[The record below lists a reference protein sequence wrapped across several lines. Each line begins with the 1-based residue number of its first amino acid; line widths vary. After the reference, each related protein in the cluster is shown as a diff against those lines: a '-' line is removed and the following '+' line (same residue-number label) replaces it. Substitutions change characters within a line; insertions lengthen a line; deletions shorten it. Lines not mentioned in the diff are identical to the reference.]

1 MKKKVF
7 TILFA
12 TALALTALAQ
22 DTVHFTEFQKDTDVY
37 YQPYQ
42 YDDYVATTQGWYA
55 DKVVFLHQTQI
66 DFPYSVGQQ
75 EHVTETRIFFRK
87 PNNRQVTIYGI
98 AAAIVPDPDMS
109 YGAWMAE
116 KPSGWDTLRI
126 VDSTYNQYQ
135 TRYYHVAIPA
145 RATPYPTW
153 NQSCDSTVVGSYDT
167 TLLCYEFYF
176 QHPITVDS
184 DFYIGVFQRGYKPS
198 CRRLRTWSQRLC
210 FEEYDAIWFYSL
222 HAVQYNPSHTPTHW
236 EYYNTSL
243 LDRDWD
249 YPHVVMAI
257 VSPPDEDIPN
267 CGSVAGLQAETSDTG
282 QVALEWEPVPCAS
295 GYQVAYGTEKPP
307 MDTVVTTN
315 ATSLQIDGLLQGSLL
330 YARVRAICHYTSPFT
345 DTTYYGPWS
354 DDVYYE
360 IPMWQDTS
368 DTTGIA
374 LASGNDSR
382 ITLRPNP
389 TRDRLTVERPDAG
402 PATLEVFNAKGQ
414 KVLSMT
420 TEQQSVTLDISA
432 LPSGSYLLRVTT
444 AEGSSV
450 RTFVVGR

>member
-1 MKKKVF
+1 M
-7 TILFA
+7 
-12 TALALTALAQ
+12 
-22 DTVHFTEFQKDTDVY
+22 TV
-37 YQPYQ
+37 
-42 YDDYVATTQGWYA
+42 
-55 DKVVFLHQTQI
+55 
-66 DFPYSVGQQ
+66 
-75 EHVTETRIFFRK
+75 
-87 PNNRQVTIYGI
+87 YGI
-98 AAAIVPDPDMS
+98 AAAIVPNPGMAHGVWLALKP
-109 YGAWMAE
+109 YG
-116 KPSGWDTLRI
+116 SDTLRI
-126 VDSTYNQYQ
+126 VDSVVELYQ
-135 TRYYHVAIPA
+135 TRYYHVAVPA
-145 RATPYPTW
+145 RATPNIAW
-153 NQSCDSTVVGSYDT
+153 FQECDSTIVGSYDT

-176 QHPITVDS
+176 QHPIRVDT
-184 DFYIGVFQRGYKPS
+184 DFYIGVFQRGVKPPAN
-198 CRRLRTWSQRLC
+198 LRTWTQELC
-210 FEEYDAIWFYSL
+210 FEGSEYWVYETAAYTYRPGASI
-222 HAVQYNPSHTPTHW
+222 THW
-236 EYYNTSL
+236 EENRS
-243 LDRDWD
+243 DWNGRQL
-249 YPHVVMAI
+249 VMAI

-267 CGSVAGLQAETSDTG
+267 CGSVAGLQAEAGGLGHVNLAWDS
-282 QVALEWEPVPCAS
+282 VPCAS

-315 ATSLQIDGLLQGSLL
+315 ATSLQINGLLQGSLL

-402 PATLEVFNAKGQ
+402 AATLEVFNAKGQ
-414 KVLSMT
+414 KVMAQTSD
-420 TEQQSVTLDISA
+420 QAVVTIDVSSLA
-432 LPSGSYLLRVTT
+432 AGNYLLRVTT